1 MTMMGTIRSGAVA
14 LAAMLALSSQAASA
28 CRDDSCDKRTGS
40 ISASAPISLLP
51 SWLRPPA
58 ENARPKRV
66 KADAAVR
73 KRTAITPPALALEAY
88 LAASHFMVVP
98 PSYLDVATAPVAIVS
113 ETELSDLDLAAD
125 DIRIVDPHEIN
136 EVDLAVDQS
145 ARLAARDIGNADRK
159 GDDGDDDLFNRI
171 LMTFAGALAVASA
184 MRIFVA

>member
-1 MTMMGTIRSGAVA
+1 M
-14 LAAMLALSSQAASA
+14 AA
-28 CRDDSCDKRTGS
+28 
-40 ISASAPISLLP
+40 
-51 SWLRPPA
+51 
-58 ENARPKRV
+58 
-66 KADAAVR
+66 
-73 KRTAITPPALALEAY
+73 
-88 LAASHFMVVP
+88 P